1 MTAAYEAVRAEAA
14 RIGVEVFSTE
24 IVGLVPE
31 RALDRDAEY
40 FKKLENLSEE
50 KILENRLKLC

>member
-1 MTAAYEAVRAEAA
+1 
-14 RIGVEVFSTE
+14 VEIASTE

-40 FKKLENLSEE
+40 FSKLENFGSGKVLES
-50 KILENRLKLC
+50 KIAAECERGKGE